1 MIFDSSDDEDQEIY
15 AVKVVRSQEEEVLIA
30 SEKEFEIIKDLNHE
44 NLSKGY
50 EMFKDDMKKET
61 FQVIKLVNG
70 VELLD

>member
-1 MIFDSSDDEDQEIY
+1 M
-15 AVKVVRSQEEEVLIA
+15 IA
-30 SEKEFEIIKDLNHE
+30 SEKEFEIIKDLDHE